1 MTICGEEPKT
11 LPQLRIPD
19 IVVVR
24 FQPNTTASEIEAF
37 AGRYQEYGLAERRHL
52 DKGMSLFTTKHFF
65 YDKSL
70 VDGRDLVGLI
80 RKEKIVDFAQLDYQ
94 YSLNSVI
101 ACFTEGTTE
110 DDIVALV
117 KKFSEF
123 ELRLEYWSRNSIRG
137 FGDFSF
143 NSKLV
148 DLAHIMHYLNK
159 EAIVEFLL
167 VDTAPEITTFI
178 PPDPYFPQQ
187 TYLTRIKM
195 PQTWTLLNSF
205 QGNART
211 KVAAVIDRGFYNS
224 RELIDG
230 RAVNWGEFAPPG
242 SGPIYDPTS
251 TGVAQ
256 YVFDGIDNDGNG
268 FIDDFF
274 CWNAMENPPSGSGR
288 LFAPAQNHYLEP
300 ELPHLRGMVDT
311 HGTLI
316 SNIISARSNVFGITG
331 MTLNYPDQKHFPIDV
346 TAPADTLFSSIY
358 RPAMNRA
365 LNYVLQMR
373 RAYNNARHADPDSV
387 PAVGMKFVSIN
398 LSSSFIK
405 SRFFANNAN
414 LDPTLVEE
422 AWQERLS
429 NFQAFVDSLGAEGV
443 LTVVSAGNNSLL
455 LSTDEGLFTGIESD
469 YLIAVTSVDGNNNL
483 ANFANYGANRVHISA
498 PGTSLL
504 NIIDN
509 GITDCS
515 NHVLLPNTYGTS
527 YSAPMVVGCINLM
540 YRAISEDILREH
552 DMNRS
557 WGELA
562 KSVRKNLL
570 DAADNLLSMRP
581 YVEEGRFLNVYEA
594 VKSVKAL
601 QENIDTD
608 ITFDAVT
615 DTLNHLYI
623 IVDGAVVRYQ
633 DSFIITPITNSDFKL
648 YGFRVVNG
656 KLIADR
662 TRFKS

>member
-1 MTICGEEPKT
+1 
-11 LPQLRIPD
+11 
-19 IVVVR
+19 
-24 FQPNTTASEIEAF
+24 
-37 AGRYQEYGLAERRHL
+37 
-52 DKGMSLFTTKHFF
+52 MSSLTSKHFF

-70 VDGRDLVGLI
+70 INGKDLVELI
-80 RKEKIVDFAQLDYQ
+80 RKEKIVNFAQLDYR
-94 YSLNSVI
+94 YFLNSVI
-101 ACFTEGTTE
+101 AYFTEGTTDE
-110 DDIVALV
+110 DIVV
-117 KKFSEF
+117 VVEKYSEY
-123 ELRLEYWSRNSIRG
+123 ELQYEFWNRMSGKVRG
-137 FGDFSF
+137 RFSF

-148 DLAHIMHYLNK
+148 DLAHIMYYLNK
-159 EAIVEFLL
+159 EEIIDFLMVE
-167 VDTAPEITTFI
+167 VGNRTSTYI

-230 RAVNWGEFAPPG
+230 RAVNWGEHIYPG
-242 SGPIYDPTS
+242 TVTGPIYDSSS

-274 CWNAMENPPSGSGR
+274 CWNAMENMTSDFLGGSGR
-288 LFAPAQNHYLEP
+288 LFAPAQNHYLVP
-300 ELPHLRGMVDT
+300 GLPFLRGMLDT

-316 SNIISARSNVFGITG
+316 SNIISARSNAFGITG

-346 TAPADTLFSSIY
+346 TAPADTLFVMIDSF
-358 RPAMNRA
+358 AVDRA

-373 RAYNNARHADPDSV
+373 RAYNNARHAYPDST
-387 PAVGMKFVSIN
+387 PTVGMKFVSIN
-398 LSSSFIK
+398 MSFNLTK
-405 SRFFANNAN
+405 SDFFANSTD
-414 LDPTLVEE
+414 LDSISAEL
-422 AWQERLS
+422 AWQNMLS
-429 NFQAFVDSLGAEGV
+429 TYKAYVDSLGAEGV
-443 LTVVSAGNNSLL
+443 LTVVSAGNSSLL
-455 LSTDEGLFTGIESD
+455 LSTDEELRTCINSD
-469 YLIAVTSVDGNNNL
+469 YLIVVTSVDGNNNRPS
-483 ANFANYGANRVHISA
+483 FANYGPGRVHISA
-498 PGTSLL
+498 PGTNLL

-509 GITDCS
+509 GLLHNN

-527 YSAPMVVGCINLM
+527 FSAPMVVGCINLM

-570 DAADNLLSMRP
+570 DAADNLASMRP

-633 DSFIITPITNSDFKL
+633 DSYIITPITNNDFKL

-656 KLIADR
+656 KLISR
-662 TRFKS
+662 